1 LATIRTVYN
10 PIGKTLA
17 ALAEPGWSGYSARA
31 WDGAAFQR
39 LVRLSYEI
47 RRQRID
53 AAGIP
58 AFMRQH
64 PEWST
69 HPSDGRSFAWD
80 SAAKTLRVQTL
91 GKETNGRVFF
101 VHVWRPALP

>member
-1 LATIRTVYN
+1 LSVTQWGSHDTART
-10 PIGKTLA
+10 
-17 ALAEPGWSGYSARA
+17 

-39 LVRLSYEI
+39 LLRLSYEI

-53 AAGIP
+53 AAAIP
-58 AFMRQH
+58 AFMKQH

-69 HPSDGRSFAWD
+69 HPSDGRSFVFNG
-80 SAAKTLRVQTL
+80 SAGTIHVQTL

-101 VHVWRPALP
+101 VHVWRPASPD